1 MVCSGVIA
9 RSGSEG
15 WWREWSMVERAG
27 GEWESGD
34 GYRSVSSRIEPVVLM
49 LGTLPHALSNSGD
62 GRGKAVYPGIGV
74 GVRIGWLSLRSF
86 AEMGCDDSARKQGG
100 TDGPSA
106 SLETR
111 VKLFHGAG
119 SKVVASEK

>member
-1 MVCSGVIA
+1 
-9 RSGSEG
+9 
-15 WWREWSMVERAG
+15 MVERAG
-27 GEWESGD
+27 DEWESGD

-49 LGTLPHALSNSGD
+49 LGTLPHTLSNSGD
-62 GRGKAVYPGIGV
+62 GRGNPGIGV
-74 GVRIGWLSLRSF
+74 GVQIGWLSLRSS
-86 AEMGCDDSARKQGG
+86 AEMGCDDGARKQGG

-111 VKLFHGAG
+111 VKLFQGAG

>member
-1 MVCSGVIA
+1 
-9 RSGSEG
+9 
-15 WWREWSMVERAG
+15 MVERAG
-27 GEWESGD
+27 DEWESGD
-34 GYRSVSSRIEPVVLM
+34 GYRSVSLRIEPVMLM
-49 LGTLPHALSNSGD
+49 LGTLPHTLSNSGD
-62 GRGKAVYPGIGV
+62 GRGKAVYPGTGV
-74 GVRIGWLSLRSF
+74 GVGIGWLSLRSS